1 MIHHPI
7 SFSDYKKLAGMSN
20 SLMKHFDQSARH
32 VWNAMTLP
40 QERTDAM
47 LLGNL
52 TDHLLFG
59 TQFDY
64 AVSPFDE
71 YRTKEAKAW
80 RDAQHAAGLEVFKQ
94 PTVEAVRLMVHRIKT
109 HPAAAEIL
117 KAGRAQVGMDWEC
130 EHDGQEMTIKGLSDW
145 VSDEVLCLADLKT
158 TEDASEATFMKHIV
172 NMGYDAQAAL
182 YRDLWEWNTGD
193 SIAWAWIVS
202 ESKPPHETAVY
213 IASEELLDRG
223 RKVYRARLSKYARV
237 LKTGVWEGYP
247 EAATVIDLPAWAK
260 EREPQ

>member
-7 SFSDYKKLAGMSN
+7 SFAEYKRLPGMSN
-20 SLMKHFDQSARH
+20 STSKHFDQSAKH
-32 VWNAMTLP
+32 AWNAMMFP

-59 TQFDY
+59 TEFAY

-71 YRTKEAKAW
+71 FRSKEAKQW
-80 RDAQHAAGLEVFKQ
+80 KEDQQSSGKEVFKS
-94 PTVEAVRLMVHRIKT
+94 PTVDAVRTMAHRIKT

-117 KAGRAQVGMDWEC
+117 KTGRAQVGMDWEF
-130 EHDGQEMTIKGLSDW
+130 EHDGQKMTVKGLADW
-145 VSDEVLCLADLKT
+145 VSDEVMCLADLKT
-158 TEDASEATFMKHIV
+158 TTDASEAEFKKHIV

-182 YRDLWEWNTGD
+182 YHDLWQWNTGE
-193 SIAWAWIVS
+193 SIAWAWIVCES
-202 ESKPPHETAVY
+202 EPPHETAVY
-213 IASEELLDRG
+213 IADEEILDRG
-223 RKVYRARLSKYARV
+223 RKVYRARLSKYAEV
-237 LKTGVWEGYP
+237 LKTGVWAGYP

-260 EREPQ
+260 EREPR

>member
-7 SFSDYKKLAGMSN
+7 SFSDYKKLPGMSN

-59 TQFDY
+59 TELNY
-64 AVSPFDE
+64 AISPFDE

-182 YRDLWEWNTGD
+182 YRDLWEWNTGE

-223 RKVYRARLSKYARV
+223 RKVYTARLSKYARV
-237 LKTGVWEGYP
+237 LKTGVWAGYP
-247 EAATVIDLPAWAK
+247 ESATVIDLPAWAK
-260 EREPQ
+260 EREPR